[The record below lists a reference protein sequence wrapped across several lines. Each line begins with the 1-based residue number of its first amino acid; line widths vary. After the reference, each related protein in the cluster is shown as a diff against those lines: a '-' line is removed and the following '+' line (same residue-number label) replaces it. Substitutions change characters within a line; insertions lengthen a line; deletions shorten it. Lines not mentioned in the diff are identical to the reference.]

1 MSNNTLMI
9 LGTERSGTTFLGKL
23 FDSHPEVIYRHEP
36 DSEEINR
43 GIPFMPNISEIGTY
57 RTEAA
62 EYLEKLKHT
71 TTLKT
76 AGRRPFFPK
85 HYRSRVG
92 ESVFRASIIAKVAR
106 ENIGLPESRD
116 LTISDRIRRDHAPG
130 FCVLKSV
137 NSLCRFALFATAAPT
152 YRFLHLIRHPCGVI
166 ASRFRGFEKNTMS
179 SRTYLKSLFQLPEAK
194 LYPFSFSDMAARTF
208 EEQAAYDWMVKNDKV
223 ARDMQG
229 NNCYR
234 PVIYGALCN
243 DLESVLHGLF
253 RHVKLQWHPQ
263 TERFIH
269 RLKHIS
275 LKKRPSYFDIL
286 RNPAIGQHSWKNELT
301 SSQINRILA
310 VVAHTQMDAVQD
322 VLK

>member
-1 MSNNTLMI
+1 M
-9 LGTERSGTTFLGKL
+9 
-23 FDSHPEVIYRHEP
+23 P
-36 DSEEINR
+36 D
-43 GIPFMPNISEIGTY
+43 ISEIDTY

-62 EYLEKLKHT
+62 EYLEKLRHT

-76 AGRRPFFPK
+76 AGRLPFFSK

-106 ENIGLPESRD
+106 EKLGLPESRD
-116 LTISDRIRRDHAPG
+116 PTISDRIRRDHAPS
-130 FCVLKSV
+130 FFVLKSV
-137 NSLCRFALFATAAPT
+137 NSLCRLALFASAAPT

-166 ASRFRGFEKNTMS
+166 ASRCRGFEKNTMPP
-179 SRTYLKSLFQLPEAK
+179 RTYLKSLFQLPEAK

-229 NNCYR
+229 NDCYR
-234 PVIYGALCN
+234 PVIYRALCN
-243 DLESVLHGLF
+243 DLENVLHDLF
-253 RHVKLQWHPQ
+253 RHVKLRWHPQ

-269 RLKHIS
+269 RLRHIS

-286 RNPAIGQHSWKNELT
+286 RNPSIGQHSWKSELT
-301 SSQINRILA
+301 PAQISRILA
-310 VVAHTQMDAVQD
+310 VVAHTQMDVVQD
-322 VLK
+322 VLE